1 MAEWIPMHGGW
12 WKGVAGWQLWRFLA
26 CLVGFGVSA
35 LGWGQVAVEYGAVG
49 GRQAAAAAAAPQAAV
64 GAPAAATPTKRRSL
78 AEGTRADGPNCS
90 GDLDAPTAVSVA
102 VGKSTLLRLPEPVA
116 KRTVGNPDIIET
128 RLVSAQTLYVLGAE
142 TGSTNMIL
150 QGRSGRCI
158 VVDVSVGF
166 DNGGLE
172 VKVRELFPDETGVRV
187 SSAADSIV
195 LSGTASDALRVSQ
208 IVQLAQ
214 AFVRSGS
221 GSGGLSSGGAS
232 GGQAVSP
239 RVVNML
245 QIAAPQQVML
255 EVKIA
260 EVSKSLIEKLGAE
273 LNIINSNGSWTYS
286 LLSSFLFNPAAGG
299 ILGAA
304 NLARDKLAVQAENNE
319 ELVKILAEPNVIAI
333 SGQEGSFLAG
343 GRIFIPVAQTA
354 AIGGGSTITL
364 EEKEFGVGLRFTPTV
379 LSGGRINLRVA
390 PEVSEV
396 NPNGISVTAG
406 GSQTL
411 LPSITTRR
419 AATTVQLMDGQT
431 FAIGGLIKN
440 NVRHGIKA
448 YPFLGEVPVLGALFR
463 SNAFQN
469 DRTELMFVVTPRLV
483 KPLPANYA
491 LPTDGYTEP
500 SRGGRLFNNEMEG
513 ARPEPTPAPSG
524 AQARGNPTLA
534 EGGFEVK

>member
-1 MAEWIPMHGGW
+1 M
-12 WKGVAGWQLWRFLA
+12 
-26 CLVGFGVSA
+26 
-35 LGWGQVAVEYGAVG
+35 
-49 GRQAAAAAAAPQAAV
+49 
-64 GAPAAATPTKRRSL
+64 
-78 AEGTRADGPNCS
+78 
-90 GDLDAPTAVSVA
+90 
-102 VGKSTLLRLPEPVA
+102 
-116 KRTVGNPDIIET
+116 
-128 RLVSAQTLYVLGAE
+128 
-142 TGSTNMIL
+142 
-150 QGRSGRCI
+150 
-158 VVDVSVGF
+158 
-166 DNGGLE
+166 
-172 VKVRELFPDETGVRV
+172 
-187 SSAADSIV
+187 
-195 LSGTASDALRVSQ
+195 
-208 IVQLAQ
+208 
-214 AFVRSGS
+214 
-221 GSGGLSSGGAS
+221 
-232 GGQAVSP
+232 
-239 RVVNML
+239 
-245 QIAAPQQVML
+245 
-255 EVKIA
+255 
-260 EVSKSLIEKLGAE
+260 
-273 LNIINSNGSWTYS
+273 
-286 LLSSFLFNPAAGG
+286 
-299 ILGAA
+299 
-304 NLARDKLAVQAENNE
+304 
-319 ELVKILAEPNVIAI
+319 
-333 SGQEGSFLAG
+333 
-343 GRIFIPVAQTA
+343 
-354 AIGGGSTITL
+354 
-364 EEKEFGVGLRFTPTV
+364 

-406 GSQTL
+406 GTQTL